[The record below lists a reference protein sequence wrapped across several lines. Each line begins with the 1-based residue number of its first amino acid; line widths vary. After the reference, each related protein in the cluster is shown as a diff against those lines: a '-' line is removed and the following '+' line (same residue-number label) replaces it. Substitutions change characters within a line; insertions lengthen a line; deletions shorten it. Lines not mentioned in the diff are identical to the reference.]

1 MTTSDAAPTIETLTI
16 TQFRESDGM
25 ADWPVLADGAT
36 TFFRTGSFAD
46 SARLVRA
53 IAGLPGIEAHRPDV
67 DVRADGVTVRLVT
80 YTDMMFGM
88 SSLDVE
94 LARGINRVAAELGL
108 TPDSSIVQSVA
119 PIVIGARDIDA
130 IRPFWQALLG
140 YELRADSPEQDII
153 DPRFRAPGVWFEE
166 MDEWTEGRNRIH
178 LAVWVPYA
186 QAEAR
191 VAATVAAGGRII
203 FERPPAWWTLVDP
216 EGNEADIATSMDR
229 D

>member
-1 MTTSDAAPTIETLTI
+1 MTSPDATATFETLSI
-16 TQFRESDGM
+16 TRFRESDGM

-36 TFFRTGSFAD
+36 TFFRTDSFAD
-46 SARLVRA
+46 SARLVQA
-53 IAGLPGIEAHRPDV
+53 IGELEGIERHRPDI
-67 DVRADGVTVRLVT
+67 DVRGDGVTVRLVT
-80 YTDMMFGM
+80 YTDAMFGM

-108 TPDSSIVQSVA
+108 TADSSIVQSVA
-119 PIVIGARDIDA
+119 PVVIGARDINA

-191 VAATVAAGGRII
+191 VAATIAAGGRII

-216 EGNEADIATSMDR
+216 EGTEADNATSMYR